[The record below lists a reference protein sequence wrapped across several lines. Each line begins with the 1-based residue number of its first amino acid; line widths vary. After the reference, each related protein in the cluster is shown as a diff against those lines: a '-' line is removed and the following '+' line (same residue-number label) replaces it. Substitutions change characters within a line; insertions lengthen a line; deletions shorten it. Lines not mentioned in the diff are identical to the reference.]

1 MRYYSA
7 HQKILQLGTEEEHKR
22 LQMMLVIIVKKR
34 KVFEDERWIIPNLP
48 HHTLIKNTPTRTPC
62 CSLFK

>member
-34 KVFEDERWIIPNLP
+34 KVFEDERWIIPP
-48 HHTLIKNTPTRTPC
+48 HATH
-62 CSLFK
+62 LFKTHPPGHLAVPFL